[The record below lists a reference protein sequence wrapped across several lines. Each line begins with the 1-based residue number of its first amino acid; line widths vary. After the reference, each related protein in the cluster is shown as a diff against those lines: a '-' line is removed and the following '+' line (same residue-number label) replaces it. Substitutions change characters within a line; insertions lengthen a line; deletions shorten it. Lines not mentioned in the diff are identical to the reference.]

1 MSGEGKAE
9 TPEPECEHAFRG
21 MDTSARIATPCP
33 ACGRSS
39 LFVGKG
45 GWLTCSRT
53 ACRAPGAINDAAQDV
68 AAAEARGRAQGQREG
83 REAERAD
90 VVAWLWERMDG
101 ALPAWLTSAIKG
113 GEHLGAAER
122 KEQAP
127 PTP

>member
-1 MSGEGKAE
+1 MPDDTKPEI
-9 TPEPECEHAFRG
+9 PEPECEHAFRG

-39 LFVGKG
+39 LFIGKG

-83 REAERAD
+83 RQEIISIIRETVFPACKCSKHPSCGADSELQTLFER
-90 VVAWLWERMDG
+90 VGLSEK
-101 ALPAWLTSAIKG
+101 S
-113 GEHLGAAER
+113 
-122 KEQAP
+122 
-127 PTP
+127 